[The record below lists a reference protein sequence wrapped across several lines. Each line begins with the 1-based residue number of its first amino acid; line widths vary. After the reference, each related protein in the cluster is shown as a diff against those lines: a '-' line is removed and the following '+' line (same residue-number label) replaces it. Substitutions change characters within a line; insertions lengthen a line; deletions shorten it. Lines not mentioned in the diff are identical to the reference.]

1 MREMKKE
8 LLTAIIISALLIS
21 IVAGVQ
27 IVEVAKAEPRTIV
40 VPTDYPTIKEA
51 ISNAVDGDT
60 IYVKKGTY
68 QESNIVVDKSI
79 LVEGEDKESTIVTS
93 QSSQF
98 IMMVNHSQVTITGLT
113 LIAGNTQ
120 KPSVDVSIYTKTL
133 VAVQIEK
140 SQDCTISSNK
150 IINSGTAIWLHS
162 SSNNIIESNTLWDN
176 YYGVD
181 ITGLSTN
188 NFIRK
193 NDISSSQVGVRFSD
207 RNVNNTIVCANNI
220 TSAYTGLFY
229 YFTSLN
235 FVVGN
240 HIAYNIDATHFV
252 SSYSNVLHHNNF
264 VYNTRD
270 ISEFSSYYDNVRVA
284 YSINLWDDKKEGNFW
299 SDYKGTANNGIGT
312 TPYILNDFNRDNY
325 PLLEVV
331 DIRSYASYSST
342 ELPYPNPTQ
351 PPSESPNP
359 SSTTSLSPSPS
370 SSPTPTPSPSPSPTP
385 SLTPYSSPSGSPTQ
399 QPTLEPTQSAK
410 PTIVPNNGIDPT
422 LPLILGIVAVVIVAI
437 VGLAVY
443 FTKRR
448 KMKTAN

>member
-1 MREMKKE
+1 MRRGF
-8 LLTAIIISALLIS
+8 ALVLVLVFLMVLS
-21 IVAGVQ
+21 CTVTFLPV
-27 IVEVAKAEPRTIV
+27 KAEARTIV
-40 VPTDYPTIKEA
+40 VPTDYSTIKEA

-68 QESNIVVDKSI
+68 QESNIVVNKAV
-79 LVEGEDKESTIVTS
+79 LVVGEDRESTIVTS

-98 IMMVNHSQVTITGLT
+98 IMMVNHSQVTLTGLT
-113 LIAGNTQ
+113 LIASNTQ
-120 KPSVDVSIYTKTL
+120 KPNVDVSQYTKTL

-140 SQDCTISSNK
+140 SQDCNISSNK

-162 SSNNIIESNTLWDN
+162 SSNNIIESNTIWDN

-181 ITGLSTN
+181 ITGISTN

-240 HIAYNIDATHFV
+240 HIAYNIDAAHFV

-284 YSINLWDDKKEGNFW
+284 HSINFWDDKKEGNYW
-299 SDYKGTANNGIGT
+299 SNYKGTSNNGIGT
-312 TPYILNDFNRDNY
+312 TSYILNDYNKDNY
-325 PLLEVV
+325 PLIDKV
-331 DIRSYASYSST
+331 DIRSYTSYSST
-342 ELPYPNPTQ
+342 TLPYPSPTQ
-351 PPSESPNP
+351 PPTISPK
-359 SSTTSLSPSPS
+359 S
-370 SSPTPTPSPSPSPTP
+370 SPTP
-385 SLTPYSSPSGSPTQ
+385 SLSPSISPLSSPTL
-399 QPTLEPTQSAK
+399 QPTVNTGPH
-410 PTIVPNNGIDPT
+410 VNYGINT
-422 LPLILGIVAVVIVAI
+422 LLYILGIVAVVIIAI
-437 VGLAVY
+437 IILVGLLVY
-443 FTKRR
+443 FKKRKR
-448 KMKTAN
+448 GLVAV